1 MRFTT
6 AEAFHAYVAEHGPV
20 FTDWLSLAR
29 CTGLTSLPDNLRA
42 ERIDLLGCT
51 GLTALSDNLRA
62 VALYLNGC
70 TGLTSLP
77 DGLNVNYLGLYGCTG
92 LFGPQRWRG
101 KAFNLQ
107 FETIGLPFSKGQA
120 IALFGKPR
128 RLGQATV
135 QRGKYFRAADW
146 ADMLDCYVATVGAHT
161 AYGNTVEQAIAD
173 AASEATEATKHD
185 ELIAGVNAR
194 GVVTRDEF
202 WKITGACDS
211 ELADGLRQCGLDP
224 HLAEMTLDQARQVGA
239 GGDYA
244 EVLFAALAQTV

>member
-20 FTDWLSLAR
+20 FTDWLSLAG

-42 ERIDLLGCT
+42 ERLDLHGCT
-51 GLTALSDNLRA
+51 GLTALSDDLRA

-107 FETIGLPFSKGQA
+107 FETIDGQA
-120 IALFGKPR
+120 TALFGKPR

-146 ADMLDCYVATVGAHT
+146 ADMRDCYVATVGAHT
-161 AYGNTVEQAIAD
+161 AHGNTVEQAIAD
-173 AASEATEATKHD
+173 AAFEATEAANRD

-211 ELADGLRQCGLDP
+211 ELVDGLRQCGLDP

-239 GGDYA
+239 GGEYA
-244 EVLFAALAQTV
+244 EALFAALAQTV

>member
-20 FTDWLSLAR
+20 FTDWLSLAG
-29 CTGLTSLPDNLRA
+29 CAGLTSLPDNLRA
-42 ERIDLLGCT
+42 ERLDLHGCT
-51 GLTALSDNLRA
+51 GLTALPDDLRA

-107 FETIGLPFSKGQA
+107 FIDGQPT
-120 IALFGKPR
+120 ALFGKPR

-161 AYGNTVEQAIAD
+161 AHGNTVEQAIAD
-173 AASEATEATKHD
+173 AAFKATEAANRD
-185 ELIAGVNAR
+185 ELIAGVKAR

-202 WKITGACDS
+202 RKITGACDS
-211 ELADGLRQCGLDP
+211 GLAEGLRQRGLDP